1 MNSTR
6 NLLCTILCLIIA
18 GPQPAAFA
26 QAVSAAAA
34 SPAKTGS
41 TKFALTIDNI
51 MRGPG
56 LVGHEP
62 TAVRWSYDSSKLY
75 FQWKQ
80 YNDPLETPMDSY
92 VVNRDG
98 SQLRKLT
105 DDEAKLAPP
114 LGGERSKDK
123 KWTLY
128 ADSGDLFLY
137 DNEKGVR
144 RQLTKTGDVESQ
156 PHFLRGD
163 QKKISFVRNNNLYA
177 MSLDEAMIEQLTDI
191 RAAGAGAA
199 PAAPPAGFGGGG
211 RGQGQGQGRGA
222 GGGGAQTSGDEQRG
236 TDSQEY
242 LKKEERGLLE
252 IINERAKRREE
263 QDAKRKKENPRKP
276 YTLTARQSVTTLQLS
291 PDGKYVIAGVNDSGE
306 GTKNNNVP
314 NYVTESTYTED
325 IPSRN
330 LVGDN
335 QARTRF
341 AFLNVATGEAK
352 MIDHGQTMKV
362 VNERTKEETSRERP
376 VQFFQQPVW
385 SEDGTRAVTMARS
398 ADNKDR
404 WILSA
409 DPATGKTKVL
419 VSMHDDA
426 WIGGPGMNTLGW
438 MKNDHDVYFQSE
450 KTGYSQLYS
459 VSADGGAEP
468 KPLTSGSFE
477 VIEAQLSE
485 DKSTFYLT
493 TSEVSPYERHFYSMP
508 AGGGART
515 KITSLPGNHRVA
527 LSRDE
532 KWIADIYSY
541 TNKPPELFVMA
552 NQVGASE
559 AKLTNSPAPDFWEYS
574 WLDVPIIEFTA
585 RDGVKVPARFY
596 KPANFK
602 KGGPAVV
609 FVHGAGYAQNVHKY
623 WASYYREYMFHHFL
637 VEHGYAVLDIDYRA
651 SAGYGRDWRTSIY
664 RFMGGKDLDDQADGA
679 QWLIATQGVDAKR
692 IGIYGGSYG
701 GFITL
706 MALFTQP
713 GVFAAGAA
721 LRPVTDWA
729 HYNHA
734 YTSAILNEPQKDA
747 EAYKKS
753 SPIYYAAG
761 LTGALLICHGM
772 VDTNVHFQDTVR
784 LVQKLIELRKENWE
798 VAVFPI
804 EDHGFVHPTSWA
816 DEYKRIF
823 KLFEKNLKM

>member
-1 MNSTR
+1 MACSLEYSGLVYSSR
-6 NLLCTILCLIIA
+6 NILCTVLCLTIG
-18 GPQPAAFA
+18 GPQPALYA
-26 QAVSAAAA
+26 QAATSG
-34 SPAKTGS
+34 T

-62 TAVRWSYDSSKLY
+62 TGVRWSYDSSKLY

-80 YNDPLETPMDSY
+80 FSDPLETPMDTY

-98 SQLRKLT
+98 SGLRKFT
-105 DDEAKLAPP
+105 EDEAKLAPP
-114 LGGERSKDK
+114 VFGERSKDK
-123 KWTLY
+123 KWTVY
-128 ADSGDLFLY
+128 GDNGDLFLY

-144 RQLTKTGDVESQ
+144 RRLTKTSDVESQ
-156 PHFLRGD
+156 PHFLHND
-163 QKKISFVRNNNLYA
+163 SKHITFVRNNNLFV
-177 MSLDEAMIEQLTDI
+177 MSLDEPSIEQLTEI
-191 RAAGAGAA
+191 RTAAAGAAGAA
-199 PAAPPAGFGGGG
+199 PPTAGGG
-211 RGQGQGQGRGA
+211 RGQGQGRQGG
-222 GGGGAQTSGDEQRG
+222 GGGGAQATGDEQRG

-242 LKKEERGLLE
+242 LKKEERGLLDV
-252 IINERAKRREE
+252 IGERAKRREE
-263 QDAKRKKENPRKP
+263 AEAKRKKENPRKP
-276 YTLTARQSVTTLQLS
+276 YTLTARQSVTSLQLS
-291 PDGKYVIAGVNDSGE
+291 PDGKYVVAGINESGE

-330 LVGDN
+330 LVGDV
-335 QARTRF
+335 QGRVRF
-341 AFLNVATGEAK
+341 AFIDVTTGEAK
-352 MIDHGQTMKV
+352 TLDHGQTMKV
-362 VNERTKEETSRERP
+362 TNERTKEETTRERP

-385 SEDGTRAVTMARS
+385 SEDGTRAVVMARS

-404 WILSA
+404 WILSV

-426 WIGGPGMNTLGW
+426 WVGGPGANTLGW
-438 MKNDHDVYFQSE
+438 MKNDRDVYFQSE
-450 KTGYSQLYS
+450 KTGYSQLYT
-459 VSADGGAEP
+459 VSSDGGAEP
-468 KPLTSGSFE
+468 RALTSGNFE

-493 TSEVSPYERHFYSMP
+493 TSEVSPFERHLYSMP
-508 AGGGART
+508 AEGGPRT
-515 KITSLPGNHRVA
+515 KITVTAGNHRA
-527 LSRDE
+527 LLSRDE

-552 NQVGASE
+552 NAPGASE
-559 AKLTNSPAPDFWEYS
+559 AKLTSSPAPEFWEYK
-574 WLDVPIIEFTA
+574 WLDTPIIQFTA

-609 FVHGAGYAQNVHKY
+609 FVHGAGYTQNVHKY

-637 VEHGYAVLDIDYRA
+637 MEHGYAVLDIDYRA
-651 SAGYGRDWRTSIY
+651 SSGYGRDWRTSVY

-729 HYNHA
+729 HYNHG

-753 SPIYYAAG
+753 SPIYYASG
-761 LTGALLICHGM
+761 LKGALLICHGM

-784 LVQKLIELRKENWE
+784 LIQKLIELRKENWE
-798 VAVFPI
+798 VAVFPV
-804 EDHGFVHPTSWA
+804 EDHGFVQPTSWA

-823 KLFEKNLKM
+823 KLFETNLKN

>member
-1 MNSTR
+1 MT
-6 NLLCTILCLIIA
+6 LG

-26 QAVSAAAA
+26 AQ
-34 SPAKTGS
+34 PAPSG
-41 TKFALTIDNI
+41 KFALTIDNI

-62 TAVRWSYDSSKLY
+62 SSVRWSHDTSMLY
-75 FQWKQ
+75 FQWKK
-80 YNDPLETPMDSY
+80 YSDPLETPMDTY
-92 VVNRDG
+92 VINRDG
-98 SQLRKLT
+98 SGLRKLT

-114 LGGERSKDK
+114 TGGEHSKDN
-123 KWTLY
+123 KWTVY
-128 ADSGDLFLY
+128 AESGDLFLY
-137 DNEKGVR
+137 DNQKGMR

-156 PHFLRGD
+156 PHFLRSAM
-163 QKKISFVRNNNLYA
+163 KISFVRNNNLFV
-177 MSLDEAMIEQLTDI
+177 MSLDEPMIEQMTDI
-191 RAAGAGAA
+191 RAAGAAPVAAGPPSGGA
-199 PAAPPAGFGGGG
+199 
-211 RGQGQGQGRGA
+211 RGQGQGRQGA
-222 GGGGAQTSGDEQRG
+222 AQTGNEEQRG

-242 LKKEERGLLE
+242 LKKEERALLE
-252 IINERAKRREE
+252 IVNDRAQRREE
-263 QDAKRKKENPRKP
+263 QEAKRKKENPRKP
-276 YTLTARQSVTTLQLS
+276 YTLAARQTVTTLELS
-291 PDGKYVIAGVNDSGE
+291 PDGKYAIAAINEVGDAA
-306 GTKNNNVP
+306 KNNNVP

-341 AFLNVATGEAK
+341 AFLNVVTGEAK
-352 MIDHGQTMKV
+352 MLDHGQTMKV

-376 VQFFQQPVW
+376 LQFFQPPVW
-385 SEDGTRAVTMARS
+385 NEDGTRAVVSARS

-404 WILSA
+404 WILSV
-409 DPATGKTKVL
+409 DPATGKTTAL
-419 VSMHDDA
+419 VTMHDDA
-426 WIGGPGMNTLGW
+426 WIGGPGANTLGW
-438 MKNDHDVYFQSE
+438 MKNDRDIYFQSE
-450 KTGYSQLYS
+450 KTGFSQLYA
-459 VSADGGAEP
+459 VSAEGGAEP
-468 KPLTSGSFE
+468 RALTSGKFE
-477 VIEAQLSE
+477 VIDAQLSE
-485 DKSTFYLT
+485 DKSTFYMT
-493 TSEVSPYERHFYSMP
+493 TSEVSPFERHFYSMP
-508 AGGGART
+508 ADGGPRT
-515 KITSLPGNHRVA
+515 RITVMPGNHRSL

-532 KWIADIYSY
+532 KWIADVYSY
-541 TNKPPELFVMA
+541 TNKPPELFVMP
-552 NQVGASE
+552 NQPGAAE
-559 AKLTNSPAPDFWEYS
+559 ARLTTSPAPEFVSYP

-602 KGGPAVV
+602 KGGPAVL
-609 FVHGAGYAQNVHKY
+609 FVHGAGYTQNVHKY

-637 VEHGYAVLDIDYRA
+637 MEHGYAVLDIDYRA
-651 SAGYGRDWRTSIY
+651 SSGYGRDWRTSIY

-679 QWLIATQGVDAKR
+679 QWLIATQGVDARR

-729 HYNHA
+729 HYNHG

-753 SPIYYAAG
+753 SPIYYASG
-761 LTGALLICHGM
+761 LKGALLICHGM

-784 LVQKLIELRKENWE
+784 LIQKLIELRKENWE
-798 VAVFPI
+798 VAIFPV
-804 EDHGFVHPTSWA
+804 EDHGFVQPSSWA

-823 KLFEKNLKM
+823 KLFEKNLRN

>member
-1 MNSTR
+1 MNSSR
-6 NLLCTILCLIIA
+6 NLLCALLCLTLA
-18 GPQPAAFA
+18 GPQPAVFA
-26 QAVSAAAA
+26 AQSA

-41 TKFALTIDNI
+41 ATTKFALTIDNI
-51 MRGPG
+51 MRGSG

-62 TAVRWSYDSSKLY
+62 AGVRWSYDASKLY
-75 FQWKQ
+75 FQWKH
-80 YNDPLETPMDSY
+80 YNDPLETPLDTY
-92 VVNRDG
+92 TVNRDG
-98 SQLRKLT
+98 SGLRKLT
-105 DDEAKLAPP
+105 DEEARLAPP
-114 LGGERSKDK
+114 LTGERSKDK
-123 KWTLY
+123 KWIVY
-128 ADSGDLFLY
+128 VDSGDLFLY
-137 DNEKGVR
+137 DNEKGAK
-144 RQLTKTGDVESQ
+144 RQLTKTTEVESQ
-156 PHFLRGD
+156 PHFLQNQSR
-163 QKKISFVRNNNLYA
+163 KISFVRGNNLYVMA
-177 MSLDEAMIEQLTDI
+177 LDEPMIEQLTDI
-191 RAAGAGAA
+191 RSAGATPA
-199 PAAPPAGFGGGG
+199 AAPPAGGGGGG
-211 RGQGQGQGRGA
+211 RGQGRI
-222 GGGGAQTSGDEQRG
+222 GGGATTAQATTDEQRG

-252 IINERAKRREE
+252 IVNERAKRREE
-263 QDAKRKKENPRKP
+263 QEAKRKKENPRKP

-291 PDGKYVIAGVNDSGE
+291 PDGKYVIAAVNESGDS
-306 GTKNNNVP
+306 TKNNNVP

-341 AFLNVATGEAK
+341 AFLDVTTGEAK
-352 MIDHGQTMKV
+352 MADHGQTMKA
-362 VNERTKEETSRERP
+362 VNERTKEETTRERP
-376 VQFFQQPVW
+376 VQFFQPPVW
-385 SEDGTRAVTMARS
+385 SEDGTRAVLNARS

-404 WILSA
+404 WILSV

-426 WIGGPGMNTLGW
+426 WIGGPGMQTLGW
-438 MKNDHDVYFQSE
+438 MKNDRDIYFQSE
-450 KTGYSQLYS
+450 KTGYSQLYT
-459 VSADGGAEP
+459 VSSDGAAEP
-468 KPLTSGSFE
+468 RALTSGKFE
-477 VIEAQLSE
+477 VLEALLSE

-493 TSEVSPYERHFYSMP
+493 TSEVSPFERHFYSMP
-508 AGGGART
+508 ADGGARARVT
-515 KITSLPGNHRVA
+515 AMPGSHRA
-527 LSRDE
+527 LLSRDE

-552 NQVGASE
+552 NQPNAAE
-559 AKLTNSPAPDFWEYS
+559 AKLTNSPAPEFSEYP

-585 RDGVKVPARFY
+585 RDGVKVPARFF

-637 VEHGYAVLDIDYRA
+637 MERGYAVLDIDYRA
-651 SAGYGRDWRTSIY
+651 SSGYGRDWRTSIY

-729 HYNHA
+729 HYNHG

-761 LTGALLICHGM
+761 LKGALLICHGM

-798 VAVFPI
+798 VAVFPV
-804 EDHGFVHPTSWA
+804 EDHGFVQPSSWA

-823 KLFEKNLKM
+823 KLFEKNLKN

>member
-1 MNSTR
+1 MNPSR
-6 NLLCTILCLIIA
+6 NLLCLPLCLA
-18 GPQPAAFA
+18 LAVPQPTLLA
-26 QAVSAAAA
+26 QAAAKPAA
-34 SPAKTGS
+34 

-62 TAVRWSYDSSKLY
+62 ASVRWSYDASKLY

-80 YNDPLETPMDSY
+80 FSDPLETPMDTY
-92 VVNRDG
+92 VINRDG
-98 SQLRKLT
+98 SGLRKLT
-105 DDEAKLAPP
+105 DEEAKLAPP
-114 LGGERSKDK
+114 PGGERSKDK
-123 KWTLY
+123 KWTVY
-128 ADSGDLFLY
+128 AEAGDLFLY

-144 RQLTKTGDVESQ
+144 RQLTRTADVESQ
-156 PHFLRGD
+156 PHFL
-163 QKKISFVRNNNLYA
+163 QNQSNKISFVRNNNLFIMA
-177 MSLDEAMIEQLTDI
+177 LDEPMIEQLTDI
-191 RAAGAGAA
+191 RAAGATPASTPAVAAGA
-199 PAAPPAGFGGGG
+199 
-211 RGQGQGQGRGA
+211 RGQGRQGA
-222 GGGGAQTSGDEQRG
+222 AAASATADEQRG

-242 LKKEERGLLE
+242 LKKEERGLLD
-252 IINERAKRREE
+252 IIGDRAKRREE
-263 QDAKRKKENPRKP
+263 QEAKRKKENPRKP

-291 PDGKYVIAGVNDSGE
+291 PDGKYVTAAINESAD

-314 NYVTESTYTED
+314 NYITESTYTED

-341 AFLNVATGEAK
+341 ALLSVTTGEAK
-352 MIDHGQTMKV
+352 TIDPGQTMKAI
-362 VNERTKEETSRERP
+362 NERTKEETTRERP
-376 VQFFQQPVW
+376 VQLFQAPVW
-385 SEDGTRAVTMARS
+385 SEDGTRAVVNARS

-404 WILSA
+404 WILSV
-409 DPATGKTKVL
+409 DPTTGKTTVL

-426 WIGGPGMNTLGW
+426 WIGGPGAFTLGW
-438 MKNDHDVYFQSE
+438 MKNDRDIYFQSE
-450 KTGYSQLYS
+450 KTGFSQLYT
-459 VSADGGAEP
+459 VNADAAGTEP
-468 KPLTSGSFE
+468 KALTAGKFE
-477 VIEAQLSE
+477 VLDAQLSD

-508 AGGGART
+508 ADGGPRT
-515 KITSLPGNHRVA
+515 KITTTTGSHRA
-527 LSRDE
+527 LLSRDE

-552 NQVGASE
+552 NQPGASE
-559 AKLTNSPAPDFWEYS
+559 TKLTYSPAPEFSQYQ
-574 WLDVPIIEFTA
+574 WLDVPIVEFTA
-585 RDGVKVPARFY
+585 RDGIKVPARFY
-596 KPANFK
+596 KPVNFK

-637 VEHGYAVLDIDYRA
+637 MEHGYAVLDIDYRA
-651 SAGYGRDWRTSIY
+651 SSGYGRDWRTSIY

-679 QWLIATQGVDAKR
+679 QWLIATQGVDAKK

-729 HYNHA
+729 HYNHG
-734 YTSAILNEPQKDA
+734 YTSAILNEPQKDL

-753 SPIYYAAG
+753 SPIYFASG
-761 LTGALLICHGM
+761 LKGALLICHGM

-798 VAVFPI
+798 VALFPV
-804 EDHGFVHPTSWA
+804 EDHGFVQPSSWA

-823 KLFEKNLKM
+823 KLFERNLKN

>member
-1 MNSTR
+1 V
-6 NLLCTILCLIIA
+6 L
-18 GPQPAAFA
+18 FA
-26 QAVSAAAA
+26 QAETS
-34 SPAKTGS
+34 GS
-41 TKFALTIDNI
+41 TKFTLTIDNI

-62 TAVRWSYDSSKLY
+62 TAIRWSYDASKLY

-80 YNDPLETPMDSY
+80 YNDPLETPMDTY

-98 SQLRKLT
+98 SGLRKLT
-105 DDEAKLAPP
+105 EDEAKLAPP
-114 LGGERSKDK
+114 VFGERSKDK
-123 KWTLY
+123 KWTVY
-128 ADSGDLFLY
+128 ADAGDLFVY
-137 DNEKGVR
+137 DNEKGTR
-144 RQLTKTGDVESQ
+144 RRLTKTSDVESQ
-156 PHFLRGD
+156 PHFLHND
-163 QKKISFVRNNNLYA
+163 SKHITFVRSNNLYV
-177 MSLDEAMIEQLTDI
+177 MSLDEASIEQLTDI
-191 RAAGAGAA
+191 RVGGAGAA
-199 PAAPPAGFGGGG
+199 PAAPPAGGGGG
-211 RGQGQGQGRGA
+211 RGQGGGA
-222 GGGGAQTSGDEQRG
+222 RLGGGGAQATGDEQKG
-236 TDSQEY
+236 TESQEY
-242 LKKEERGLLE
+242 LKKEERGLLD
-252 IINERAKRREE
+252 IISERAKRREE
-263 QDAKRKKENPRKP
+263 LEAKRKKENPRKP
-276 YTLTARQSVTTLQLS
+276 YTLGARQSVSTLQLS
-291 PDGKYVIAGVNDSGE
+291 PDGKYVIAAINESGE

-335 QARTRF
+335 QGRTRF
-341 AFLNVATGEAK
+341 AFIDVVTGEAK
-352 MIDHGQTMKV
+352 MLDHGQTMKV
-362 VNERTKEETSRERP
+362 KNERTKEETSRERP
-376 VQFFQQPVW
+376 VQFFQQPIW
-385 SEDGTRAVTMARS
+385 SEDGTRAVVMARS

-404 WILSA
+404 WIMAA
-409 DPATGKTKVL
+409 DPTTGKTKVL

-426 WIGGPGMNTLGW
+426 WVGGPGANTLGW
-438 MKNDHDVYFQSE
+438 MKNDRDVYFESE
-450 KTGYSQLYS
+450 KTGYAQLYA
-459 VSADGGAEP
+459 VSSDGGAEP
-468 KPLTSGSFE
+468 RALTSGSFE
-477 VIEAQLSE
+477 VIDAQLSE

-493 TSEVSPYERHFYSMP
+493 TSEVSPFERHLYSMP
-508 AGGGART
+508 AEGGART
-515 KITSLPGNHRVA
+515 KITATPGNHRTV

-532 KWIADIYSY
+532 KWIADVYSY
-541 TNKPPELFVMA
+541 TNKPPELFVMGNTPA
-552 NQVGASE
+552 AAE
-559 AKLTNSPAPDFWEYS
+559 AKLTNSPAPEFWEYK
-574 WLDVPIIEFTA
+574 WLDVPIIQFTA

-596 KPANFK
+596 QPADFK

-637 VEHGYAVLDIDYRA
+637 MEHGYAVLDIDYRA

-729 HYNHA
+729 HYNHG

-761 LTGALLICHGM
+761 LKGALLICHGM

-784 LVQKLIELRKENWE
+784 LIQKLIELRKENWE
-798 VAVFPI
+798 VAVFPV
-804 EDHGFVHPTSWA
+804 EDHGFVQPTSWA

-823 KLFEKNLKM
+823 KLFETNLKH

>member
-1 MNSTR
+1 MNPSR
-6 NLLCTILCLIIA
+6 NLLCIPLCLALAI
-18 GPQPAAFA
+18 PQPALLA
-26 QAVSAAAA
+26 QAAAKPGA
-34 SPAKTGS
+34 

-62 TAVRWSYDSSKLY
+62 ASIRWSHDASKLY

-80 YNDPLETPMDSY
+80 YNDPLETPMDTY
-92 VVNRDG
+92 VINRDG
-98 SQLRKLT
+98 SGLRKLA
-105 DDEAKLAPP
+105 DEEAKLAPP
-114 LGGERSKDK
+114 PAGERSKDK
-123 KWTLY
+123 KWTVY
-128 ADSGDLFLY
+128 AEAGDLFLY
-137 DNEKGVR
+137 DNEKGLR
-144 RQLTKTGDVESQ
+144 RQLTKTADVESQ
-156 PHFLRGD
+156 PHFVHN
-163 QKKISFVRNNNLYA
+163 QSNKISFVRNNNLFIMA
-177 MSLDEAMIEQLTDI
+177 LDEPMIEQLTDI
-191 RAAGAGAA
+191 RTAGAA
-199 PAAPPAGFGGGG
+199 PASTPPAAAGA
-211 RGQGQGQGRGA
+211 RGQGRQ
-222 GGGGAQTSGDEQRG
+222 GGAAAATADEQRG

-242 LKKEERGLLE
+242 LKKEERGLLD
-252 IINERAKRREE
+252 IIGERAKHREE
-263 QDAKRKKENPRKP
+263 LEAKRKKENPRKP
-276 YTLTARQSVTTLQLS
+276 YTLIARQSVTTLQLS
-291 PDGKYVIAGVNDSGE
+291 PDGKYVTAAINESGD

-314 NYVTESTYTED
+314 NYITESTYTED

-341 AFLNVATGEAK
+341 ALLNVATGEAK
-352 MIDHGQTMKV
+352 TIDPGQTMKV
-362 VNERTKEETSRERP
+362 INERTKEETTRERP
-376 VQFFQQPVW
+376 VQLFQPPVW
-385 SEDGTRAVTMARS
+385 SEDGTRAVVNARS

-404 WILSA
+404 WILSV
-409 DPATGKTKVL
+409 DPATGKTTML

-426 WIGGPGMNTLGW
+426 WIGGPGAFTLGW
-438 MKNDHDVYFQSE
+438 MKNDHDIYFQSE
-450 KTGYSQLYS
+450 KTGFSQLYT
-459 VSADGGAEP
+459 VNADAAGAEP
-468 KPLTSGSFE
+468 KALTAGKFE
-477 VIEAQLSE
+477 VLDAQLSD

-508 AGGGART
+508 ADGGPRI
-515 KITSLPGNHRVA
+515 KITSTAGSHRA
-527 LSRDE
+527 LLSRDE
-532 KWIADIYSY
+532 KWIADMYSY

-552 NQVGASE
+552 NQPGAPE
-559 AKLTNSPAPDFWEYS
+559 TKLTTSPAPEFSQYQ
-574 WLDVPIIEFTA
+574 WLDVPIVEFIA
-585 RDGVKVPARFY
+585 RDGIKVPARFY

-637 VEHGYAVLDIDYRA
+637 MEHGYAVLDIDYRA
-651 SAGYGRDWRTSIY
+651 SSGYGRDWRTSIY

-679 QWLIATQGVDAKR
+679 QWLIATQGVDAKK

-729 HYNHA
+729 HYNHG
-734 YTSAILNEPQKDA
+734 YTSAILNEPQKDV

-753 SPIYYAAG
+753 SPIYFASG
-761 LTGALLICHGM
+761 LKGALLICHGM

-798 VAVFPI
+798 VALFPV
-804 EDHGFVHPTSWA
+804 EDHGFVQPSSWA

-823 KLFEKNLKM
+823 KLFEKNLKN

>member
-1 MNSTR
+1 
-6 NLLCTILCLIIA
+6 
-18 GPQPAAFA
+18 
-26 QAVSAAAA
+26 
-34 SPAKTGS
+34 
-41 TKFALTIDNI
+41 

-62 TAVRWSYDSSKLY
+62 AGVRWSHDASVIY
-75 FQWKQ
+75 FQWKK
-80 YNDPLETPMDSY
+80 YNDPLETPMDTY

-98 SQLRKLT
+98 SGLRKLSEE
-105 DDEAKLAPP
+105 EAKLAPP
-114 LGGERSKDK
+114 MGGERSKDK
-123 KWTLY
+123 KWTVY
-128 ADSGDLFLY
+128 AESGDLFLY
-137 DNEKGVR
+137 DNEKGTR

-156 PHFLRGD
+156 PHFARGLAN
-163 QKKISFVRNNNLYA
+163 KITFVRNNNLFA
-177 MSLDEAMIEQLTDI
+177 MALDEPMIEQLTDI
-191 RAAGAGAA
+191 RAAGAGPAVAA
-199 PAAPPAGFGGGG
+199 PLAGGGGG
-211 RGQGQGQGRGA
+211 RGQQGRQGGA
-222 GGGGAQTSGDEQRG
+222 GAQTTSSSDEQRG

-252 IINERAKRREE
+252 IVNERAKRREE
-263 QDAKRKKENPRKP
+263 AEAKRKKENPRKP
-276 YTLTARQSVTTLQLS
+276 YTLAARQTVTALQLS
-291 PDGKYVIAGVNDSGE
+291 PDGKYAIAGINESADGS
-306 GTKNNNVP
+306 KNNNVP

-335 QARTRF
+335 QSRTRF
-341 AFLNVATGEAK
+341 AFLDVATGEAK
-352 MIDHGQTMKV
+352 MLDHGQTTKV
-362 VNERTKEETSRERP
+362 VNPRTKEETSGERP
-376 VQFFQQPVW
+376 VQFFQSPIW
-385 SEDGTRAVTMARS
+385 NEDGSRAVVNARS

-404 WILSA
+404 WILSV

-419 VSMHDDA
+419 VTMHDDA
-426 WIGGPGMNTLGW
+426 WIGGPGANTLGW
-438 MKNDHDVYFQSE
+438 MKNGRDIYFQSE
-450 KTGYSQLYS
+450 KTGFSQLYA
-459 VSADGGAEP
+459 VSADGGGEEP
-468 KPLTSGSFE
+468 RALTAGKFE

-493 TSEVSPYERHFYSMP
+493 TSEVSPYERHFYSMLID
-508 AGGGART
+508 GGPRT
-515 KITSLPGNHRVA
+515 KITTMPGNHRTL

-532 KWIADIYSY
+532 KWIADVYSY
-541 TNKPPELFVMA
+541 TNKPPELFVMP
-552 NQVGASE
+552 NQTGAAE
-559 AKLTNSPAPDFWEYS
+559 AKLTTSPAPEFSQYS
-574 WLDVPIIEFTA
+574 WLDVPIVEFTA

-596 KPANFK
+596 KPANYK

-637 VEHGYAVLDIDYRA
+637 MEHGYTVLDIDYRA

-729 HYNHA
+729 HYNHG
-734 YTSAILNEPQKDA
+734 YTSAILNEPQKDS

-753 SPIYYAAG
+753 SPIYFVSG
-761 LTGALLICHGM
+761 LKGALLICHGM

-798 VAVFPI
+798 VAVFPV
-804 EDHGFVHPTSWA
+804 EDHGFVQPSSWA

-823 KLFEKNLKM
+823 NLFEKNLKK